1 MSPEYSGSGGLLIC
15 AINASRRASLSV
27 VMVCSSV
34 RQQSQRLL
42 VQIKKPLLGR
52 QLSAAEVDRVGVGEG
67 AGSGYSSNKC
77 PSPHCSSHVRYTP
90 KSGQTQRRSVVRK
103 VPFATKRLGLRL
115 RGAVAKVQLGKR
127 RNGSSSAPL
136 SAAGGVFV
144 LIF

>member
-77 PSPHCSSHVRYTP
+77 LSPHCSSHVRYTP
-90 KSGQTQRRSVVRK
+90 KSGQTQRQSVC
-103 VPFATKRLGLRL
+103 
-115 RGAVAKVQLGKR
+115 
-127 RNGSSSAPL
+127 PL
-136 SAAGGVFV
+136 SARRRHRSPSAQTGSRHSGVV
-144 LIF
+144 DVILLDRCRLTTSR

>member
-90 KSGQTQRRSVVRK
+90 KSGQTQRRSVC
-103 VPFATKRLGLRL
+103 
-115 RGAVAKVQLGKR
+115 
-127 RNGSSSAPL
+127 PL
-136 SAAGGVFV
+136 SATTGLLLRESVV
-144 LIF
+144 RP